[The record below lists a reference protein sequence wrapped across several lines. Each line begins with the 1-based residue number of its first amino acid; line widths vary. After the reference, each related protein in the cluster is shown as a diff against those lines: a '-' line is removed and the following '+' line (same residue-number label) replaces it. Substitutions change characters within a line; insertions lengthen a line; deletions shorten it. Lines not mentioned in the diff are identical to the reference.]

1 MCVRSKVVVRERQG
15 GEEKEE
21 EKQTGVHKLTIEKQE
36 PHTMMWGKT
45 LLPRS
50 LYKLSTKHL

>member
-1 MCVRSKVVVRERQG
+1 MRGKVVVRERQG

-36 PHTMMWGKT
+36 PHTMMRGKT

>member
-1 MCVRSKVVVRERQG
+1 MRGKVVVRERQG

-21 EKQTGVHKLTIEKQE
+21 EKRMGVHKLTIEKQE

-45 LLPRS
+45 LLLRS